1 MWPPRT
7 PSKKGT
13 EKFLPI
19 PSPYFSSASI
29 RVAPEHIIHT
39 LFKPECM
46 ASPEDSPENLKE
58 ESDTLH
64 NDPLFFYYFRAFLRL
79 YRQLTLLK
87 PVMIQE
93 SVADD
98 PWKLLI
104 SVTLLNKTTGKL
116 AIPVFWDILNKWPT
130 PFALSQANEAE
141 LIASIQ
147 CLGTQNVRAKR
158 LIKLSRAYLR
168 DPPRLSDP
176 RPSRPVTC
184 SSSIIRNNRRY
195 PPTPISHLPGTGSYA
210 LDSYRIFC
218 NHPSEEWKAVNP
230 DDKELIRYL
239 RWKWAFAERQEWIPK
254 IGVVRPVNLSYLEL
268 LVAELT
274 EKLYSSTQS

>member
-1 MWPPRT
+1 MVDVMWPPRT

-87 PVMIQE
+87 PVMIQGC
-93 SVADD
+93 SAWFHFV
-98 PWKLLI
+98 
-104 SVTLLNKTTGKL
+104 
-116 AIPVFWDILNKWPT
+116 
-130 PFALSQANEAE
+130 FALTCGA
-141 LIASIQ
+141 IQ
-147 CLGTQNVRAKR
+147 KV
-158 LIKLSRAYLR
+158 
-168 DPPRLSDP
+168 
-176 RPSRPVTC
+176 
-184 SSSIIRNNRRY
+184 
-195 PPTPISHLPGTGSYA
+195 LPMTRGNYSY
-210 LDSYRIFC
+210 
-218 NHPSEEWKAVNP
+218 
-230 DDKELIRYL
+230 
-239 RWKWAFAERQEWIPK
+239 Q
-254 IGVVRPVNLSYLEL
+254 
-268 LVAELT
+268 
-274 EKLYSSTQS
+274 